1 MIERFM
7 RVARGYASSP
17 DASVRLMVA
26 RAVEDLGDILNRPL
40 EAVPDAGS
48 DDAVLAALDFDI
60 ADTQEDAGDDPAL
73 ARLLPAMSLEDAD
86 LAEELRLDTQRRIR
100 NAKARQLRLLHDI
113 LLSDDDRV
121 LVPDGSEH
129 EVLSALT
136 DVRLLIAERLQIRDA
151 DDIDRLRDA
160 HEAGDR
166 ATTVLAEVYAFLTW
180 WQDSLLQAMGA
191 AEPSP

>member
-1 MIERFM
+1 M
-7 RVARGYASSP
+7 
-17 DASVRLMVA
+17 
-26 RAVEDLGDILNRPL
+26 
-40 EAVPDAGS
+40 
-48 DDAVLAALDFDI
+48 
-60 ADTQEDAGDDPAL
+60 
-73 ARLLPAMSLEDAD
+73 
-86 LAEELRLDTQRRIR
+86 
-100 NAKARQLRLLHDI
+100 
-113 LLSDDDRV
+113 
-121 LVPDGSEH
+121 LVPYGSEH